1 MRITYYNGTPNSN
14 SFGRIRFLIHVCNWI
29 GIKSNILI
37 MMLSD
42 VTVVMETR
50 INTAARHVEKIG
62 HDFVTDA
69 VLKSGPSGAH
79 FINYVQLFYFELFS
93 IFLRLL

>member
-1 MRITYYNGTPNSN
+1 MRISYDNRTPNSK
-14 SFGRIRFLIHVCNWI
+14 SFGRIRFLIHMCNWI
-29 GIKSNILI
+29 GIKNNILL
-37 MMLSD
+37 MLCD

-69 VLKSGPSGAH
+69 MLKSGLSGAH
-79 FINYVQLFYFELFS
+79 FINYVQLFLF
-93 IFLRLL
+93 